1 MSHLALSLLESNE
14 PMNHRLGRTRPRHR
28 VALVVIALLG
38 LAVVLCLVHGSHQE
52 AGDLDMLHGACSPA
66 LIVSF
71 FAAGLVFVSMN
82 WWLLASLAPVP
93 YAVSLHL
100 PDPPPKS
107 PALF

>member
-1 MSHLALSLLESNE
+1 
-14 PMNHRLGRTRPRHR
+14 
-28 VALVVIALLG
+28 
-38 LAVVLCLVHGSHQE
+38 
-52 AGDLDMLHGACSPA
+52 MLHGACSPA

>member
-1 MSHLALSLLESNE
+1 MR
-14 PMNHRLGRTRPRHR
+14 HRLERARSLNRT
-28 VALVVIALLG
+28 ALVVVALLG
-38 LAVVLCLVHGSHQE
+38 LAIVLCLVHGSHQE

-66 LIVSF
+66 LIVSV
-71 FAAGLVFVSMN
+71 FAAGLVFVSTN
-82 WWLLASLAPVP
+82 WWLLTSLAPVP

>member
-1 MSHLALSLLESNE
+1 MSH
-14 PMNHRLGRTRPRHR
+14 RFGRTRSRNR
-28 VALVVIALLG
+28 AALVVTALLG
-38 LAVVLCLVHGSHQE
+38 LAFVLCLVHGSHQE

-66 LIVSF
+66 LIVSV

-82 WWLLASLAPVP
+82 WWLLTSLAPVP
-93 YAVSLHL
+93 YTVSPHL

>member
-1 MSHLALSLLESNE
+1 MS
-14 PMNHRLGRTRPRHR
+14 HRLGRTRLRHQ

-82 WWLLASLAPVP
+82 WWLLTGLAPVP
-93 YAVSLHL
+93 YAVSLHI